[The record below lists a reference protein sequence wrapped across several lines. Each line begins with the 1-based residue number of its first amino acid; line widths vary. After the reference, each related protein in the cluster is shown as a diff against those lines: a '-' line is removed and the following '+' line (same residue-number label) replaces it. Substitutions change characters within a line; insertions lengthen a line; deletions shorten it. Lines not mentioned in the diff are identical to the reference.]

1 MMVQMVN
8 GDVCSGHPWTCHVFL
23 FFGKL
28 SDSLPALLSALP
40 SCGILSFLRKL
51 QVFFFFFL
59 RFKKNLYL
67 AAPGLSCGMWNL

>member
-59 RFKKNLYL
+59 NEYRFSNDLGKYKG
-67 AAPGLSCGMWNL
+67 A